1 VIRDKEG
8 STRLV
13 VVRTQPGT
21 PACATAAG
29 RADQQSLA
37 RISAAASSFNV
48 VPLALAFRCAFAW
61 AAVFP
66 ASLNRRDRYALAFK
80 VNFDLHVY
88 AGLFGRFEG
97 PRYVDLF
104 EGTARFA
111 QGHPNYIS
119 LGRTARRRRSALLAR
134 FAASPGHIR
143 PQRIFGGQCAIRG
156 NS

>member
-37 RISAAASSFNV
+37 RISAAASSLNV
-48 VPLALAFRCAFAW
+48 IPFALACRFAFARV
-61 AAVFP
+61 AVFP
-66 ASLNRRDRYALAFK
+66 APLNQRYRHALAFK
-80 VNFDLHVY
+80 VNLDLHVY

-104 EGTARFA
+104 EGTGRFA
-111 QGHPNYIS
+111 QGHPQ
-119 LGRTARRRRSALLAR
+119 LHCRSAEPRVAAGTGIAR
-134 FAASPGHIR
+134 AVLPRGPGHISHSA
-143 PQRIFGGQCAIRG
+143 FSGGNA
-156 NS
+156 